1 MTILPKTMRVA
12 ALVMALS
19 LCTAAQQNPAAKQEP
34 LWLDFDMQNIPEPKK
49 VERGYAYDFAD
60 GIVFQQV
67 KQLFDL
73 PRHGRAMSGN
83 KQEAYNVNALDEVP
97 DSSWFTNRNGR
108 KRMSLDELRRG
119 PDRTDGPAPGR
130 LTVTRG
136 KSTGISA
143 GFWVK
148 DSRGDTY
155 IFKFDTVS
163 YPEMATAAEVI
174 ASKLFYAIGYNVPQ
188 NTIFRFRRD
197 ELVVDEKAKYTDVV
211 GRERKMTM
219 ADVNRILKKAAQ
231 QDDGRY
237 RVVASK
243 LLTGKDKG
251 GFAFA
256 GVRKGDGNDIIPHEH
271 RRDLRG
277 LRVFSA
283 WLEHNDIRAGNTLD
297 MYVEEEGRKFVRH
310 YLIDLGSTLGS
321 DTVFPNVEI
330 VGYEH
335 QLDWSEAG
343 KSLFSLG
350 LYQQPWYLREREV
363 KYTAVGAYTS
373 EYFKPHRWKQNFPLA
388 AFENMTD
395 RDAYWAA
402 KIVGSFTDEQIVA
415 AVAAGEISDPA
426 AEAHLAQNIIARRDL
441 ITQHY
446 YKRVAALEG
455 FRVDVADT
463 GAVVR
468 FRDLRAGNGS
478 AAAQGYEYEIA
489 PAHPESQSAVTGKI
503 PSAELTLSKELL
515 EQIAE
520 FGSGPQDGGVAR
532 LTLRRLGET
541 QEKQV
546 FVYADGRGTVRLLGQ
561 VN

>member
-1 MTILPKTMRVA
+1 MMFLSKTMRAA
-12 ALVMALS
+12 ALTLMLAL
-19 LCTAAQQNPAAKQEP
+19 CAAAQQNPAAKQEP

-60 GIVFQQV
+60 GTFFQQV
-67 KQLFDL
+67 KQIFDL
-73 PRHGRAMSGN
+73 PRHGRALSGK
-83 KQEAYNVNALDEVP
+83 KQEAFNVNAVDEVP

-108 KRMSLDELRRG
+108 KQMSLGELRRG
-119 PDRTDGPAPGR
+119 PDVTGGPAPGR

-136 KSTGISA
+136 KSSGISA

-155 IFKFDTVS
+155 IFKFDTVH

-174 ASKLFYAIGYNVPQ
+174 STKLFYAMGYNVPQ
-188 NTIFRFRRD
+188 NTVFRFRR
-197 ELVVDEKAKYTDVV
+197 EQLAVDDKAKYTDVL
-211 GRERKMTM
+211 GRQRKMTI
-219 ADVNRILKKAAQ
+219 ADVDRILKMAAQ
-231 QDDGRY
+231 QGDGQY

-243 LLTGKDKG
+243 LLSGKDKG

-256 GVRKGDGNDIIPHEH
+256 GVRKDDPNDIIPHEH

-283 WLEHNDIRAGNTLD
+283 WLEHNDVRAGNTLD
-297 MYVEEEGRKFVRH
+297 MYVEEDGRKFVRH

-350 LYQQPWYLREREV
+350 LYQQPWYRREREV
-363 KYTAVGAYTS
+363 KYTAVGAYTAQHF
-373 EYFKPHRWKQNFPLA
+373 EPQRWKQNFPLA

-402 KIVGSFTDEQIVA
+402 KIVGSFTDDQIRA
-415 AVAAGEISDPA
+415 AVALGEISDPA
-426 AEAHLAQNIIARRDL
+426 AAEHLARQIIARRDL

-446 YKRVAALEG
+446 YKKVAALEG
-455 FRVDVADT
+455 FRVEAVEG
-463 GAVVR
+463 GALVR
-468 FRDLRAGNGS
+468 FRDLRAEIGDAPAN
-478 AAAQGYEYEIA
+478 GYEYEIA
-489 PAHPESQSAVTGKI
+489 PVREGSQAVAKGMTQI
-503 PSAELTLSKELL
+503 TELSLSSDLL

-520 FGSGPQDGGVAR
+520 FGSGPEDGGVAC
-532 LTLRRLGET
+532 LTLRRPGE
-541 QEKQV
+541 QSAKQI
-546 FVYADGRGTVRLLGQ
+546 FLYADGRGGVRLLGQ